1 MRAVSFNADAQTSMT
16 SIQSSVWD

>member
-1 MRAVSFNADAQTSMT
+1 MRAMSFNADAQTSTT

>member
-1 MRAVSFNADAQTSMT
+1 MRAVSFNADAQTSTT